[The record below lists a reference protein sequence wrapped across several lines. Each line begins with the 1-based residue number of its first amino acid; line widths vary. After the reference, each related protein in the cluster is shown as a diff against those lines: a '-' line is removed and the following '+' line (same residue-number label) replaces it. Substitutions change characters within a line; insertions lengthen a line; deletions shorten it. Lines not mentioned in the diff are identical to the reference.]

1 MAPARTVVAALCAAE
16 VLAMAGTMSFQALIP
31 TFIQAWRLSHA
42 EVGWISGITYGAYVA
57 GVPVLVSLTDRIDAR
72 RIVIAFS
79 LLAALSSIGF
89 AWFAEGFWSALAFR
103 ALGGLALG
111 GTYMPGLKALTDRV
125 EGPSKTRY
133 QSFYTASFSVGSS
146 VSLFLTGVLAERY
159 GWASAFAV
167 AGIAPLLAVLVLVRW
182 VPPAAPAPRDEPHEA
197 LLDFRPVLRQRE
209 SLSYILGYA
218 AHCWELFAFRTWL
231 VAFMTFTAVAHASA
245 VGESTITTAASLIL
259 LLGLPASV
267 LGNEI
272 ATRLGRRRVLVGFML
287 SSTVAA
293 ALIGLAAALPFW
305 WMAALLAGY
314 GVIVMLDSASLTVGA
329 LNAAAPERR
338 GSTLAVHTTLGT
350 TMAFLAPLASGFAL
364 DLTGGG
370 ATVSSWV
377 ACFLVLATGIAF
389 GPLALWALGGG
400 TAAPER
406 AHLERAREAPAPPPE
421 D

>member
-1 MAPARTVVAALCAAE
+1 MGSARTVVAALCAAE

-31 TFIQAWRLSHA
+31 TFIAEWQLTHS

-57 GVPVLVSLTDRIDAR
+57 GVPILVSLTDRIDAR
-72 RIVIAFS
+72 RIVIVFS
-79 LLAALSSIGF
+79 LVAAVSSIGF

-125 EGPSKTRY
+125 EGPYKTRY

-146 VSLFLTGVLAERY
+146 VSLFITGLLAEPY
-159 GWASAFAV
+159 GWAFAFAV

-182 VPPAAPAPRDEPHEA
+182 VPPVAPARRDEERDA

-209 SLSYILGYA
+209 SMSYVLGYA

-231 VAFMTFTAVAHASA
+231 VAFMTFTAVADASG
-245 VGESTITTAASLIL
+245 VGESTITTVASLIL

-267 LGNEI
+267 LGNEM
-272 ATRLGRRRVLVGFML
+272 ATRFGRRPVLIAFML
-287 SSTVAA
+287 ASTVLA
-293 ALIGLAAALPFW
+293 ALIGFAAALPFW
-305 WMAALLAGY
+305 VMSALLAVY
-314 GVIVMLDSASLTVGA
+314 GVTVMLDSASLTVGA
-329 LNAAAPERR
+329 LGAAAPERR

-377 ACFLVLATGIAF
+377 ACFLVLAAGIAL
-389 GPLALWALGGG
+389 GPLALWGLGGR
-400 TAAPER
+400 TVPER
-406 AHLERAREAPAPPPE
+406 HDRAEAGERTTGRRDA
-421 D
+421 

>member
-1 MAPARTVVAALCAAE
+1 MGPERTVVAALCAAE

-31 TFIQAWRLSHA
+31 TFIEEWQLSHA
-42 EVGWISGITYGAYVA
+42 QVGWISGIAYGAYVA

-79 LLAALSSIGF
+79 LVAALSSIGF
-89 AWFAEGFWSALAFR
+89 AWLADGFWSALAFR

-125 EGPSKTRY
+125 EGPYKTRY

-146 VSLFLTGVLAERY
+146 VSLFMAGVLAERY
-159 GWASAFAV
+159 GWPTAFAA
-167 AGIAPLLAVLVLVRW
+167 AGIAPLLAILVILRW
-182 VPPAAPAPRDEPHEA
+182 VPPAVPTCRAEQHEP

-209 SLSYILGYA
+209 SMSYVLGYA

-231 VAFMTFTAVAHASA
+231 VAFMTFTAAAHASA
-245 VGESTITTAASLIL
+245 VGESTITTVASLIL

-267 LGNEI
+267 VGNEI
-272 ATRLGRRRVLVGFML
+272 ATRLGRRRVLIGFML
-287 SSTVAA
+287 ASTLLA
-293 ALIGLAAALPFW
+293 ALIGFAAAVPFW
-305 WMAALLAGY
+305 LMTALLAVY
-314 GVIVMLDSASLTVGA
+314 GLIVMLDSASLTVGA

-377 ACFLVLATGIAF
+377 ACFLVLAAGIAL
-389 GPLALWALGGG
+389 GPVALWALGARRSVQQR
-400 TAAPER
+400 TDVAEAEDRAAGR
-406 AHLERAREAPAPPPE
+406 REA
-421 D
+421 

>member
-1 MAPARTVVAALCAAE
+1 MGPERTVVAALCAAE

-31 TFIQAWRLSHA
+31 TFIEEWQLSHS
-42 EVGWISGITYGAYVA
+42 EVGWISGIAYGAYVA

-79 LLAALSSIGF
+79 LLAAVSSIGF

-103 ALGGLALG
+103 ALSGLALG

-146 VSLFLTGVLAERY
+146 VSLFMTGLLAERY
-159 GWASAFAV
+159 GWAPAFAV
-167 AGIAPLLAVLVLVRW
+167 AGIAPLLAILVLLRW
-182 VPPAAPAPRDEPHEA
+182 VPPATPARRDEPQEA

-209 SLSYILGYA
+209 SMSYILGYA

-245 VGESTITTAASLIL
+245 VAESTITTVASLIL

-272 ATRLGRRRVLVGFML
+272 ATRHGRRRVLIGFML
-287 SSTVAA
+287 ASTVLA
-293 ALIGLAAALPFW
+293 ALIGFAAALPFW
-305 WMAALLAGY
+305 AMIALLVVY
-314 GVIVMLDSASLTVGA
+314 GFTVMLDSASLTVGA

-377 ACFLVLATGIAF
+377 ACFLVLAAGIAF
-389 GPLALWALGGG
+389 GPVALWGLGARG
-400 TAAPER
+400 APQQRARVER
-406 AHLERAREAPAPPPE
+406 AGDRAGGRG
-421 D
+421 DD

>member
-1 MAPARTVVAALCAAE
+1 MGPARTVVAALCAAE

-31 TFIQAWRLSHA
+31 TFIA
-42 EVGWISGITYGAYVA
+42 EWQLTHSQVGWISGITYGAYVA
-57 GVPVLVSLTDRIDAR
+57 GVPILVSLTDRIDAR
-72 RIVIAFS
+72 RIVIVFS
-79 LLAALSSIGF
+79 LVAAVSSIGF
-89 AWFAEGFWSALAFR
+89 AWFAQGFWSALAFR

-125 EGPSKTRY
+125 EGPYKTRY

-146 VSLFLTGVLAERY
+146 VSLFITGLLAEWY
-159 GWASAFAV
+159 GWAFAFAV

-182 VPPAAPAPRDEPHEA
+182 VRPVVPARQDERQEA

-209 SLSYILGYA
+209 SMSYVLGYA

-245 VGESTITTAASLIL
+245 IAESTITTLASLIL

-272 ATRLGRRRVLVGFML
+272 ATRLGRRRVLIGFML
-287 SSTVAA
+287 ASTVLAA
-293 ALIGLAAALPFW
+293 AIGFAAALPFW
-305 WMAALLAGY
+305 AMTALLAVY
-314 GVIVMLDSASLTVGA
+314 GVTVMLDSASLTVGA
-329 LNAAAPERR
+329 LGAAAPERR

-377 ACFLVLATGIAF
+377 ACFLVLAAGIAL
-389 GPLALWALGGG
+389 GPLALWGLGG
-400 TAAPER
+400 
-406 AHLERAREAPAPPPE
+406 REAPQEPSQVDRSGHRAAGRR
-421 D
+421 DA

>member
-1 MAPARTVVAALCAAE
+1 MGPARTIVAALCAAE

-31 TFIQAWRLSHA
+31 TFIEEWQLSHS

-79 LLAALSSIGF
+79 LLAAVSSIGF
-89 AWFAEGFWSALAFR
+89 ALFAEGFWSALAFR

-125 EGPSKTRY
+125 EGSYKTRY

-146 VSLFLTGVLAERY
+146 VSLFITGMLAEQY
-159 GWASAFAV
+159 GWPFAFAV
-167 AGIAPLLAVLVLVRW
+167 AGGAPLLAVLVLLRW

-209 SLSYILGYA
+209 SMSYVLGYA

-231 VAFMTFTAVAHASA
+231 VAFMTFTAVTHASA
-245 VGESTITTAASLIL
+245 VAESTITTTASLIL

-272 ATRLGRRRVLVGFML
+272 ATRLGRRRVLIGFML
-287 SSTVAA
+287 ASTVLA
-293 ALIGLAAALPFW
+293 ALIGFAAALPFW
-305 WMAALLAGY
+305 AMAALLALY
-314 GVIVMLDSASLTVGA
+314 GVTVMLDSASLTVGA
-329 LNAAAPERR
+329 LGAAAPERR

-377 ACFLVLATGIAF
+377 ACFLVLAAGIAL
-389 GPLALWALGGG
+389 GPLALWGLGGR
-400 TAAPER
+400 R
-406 AHLERAREAPAPPPE
+406 AQEQQVPLGEAGHRAGRR
-421 D
+421 DQ

>member
-1 MAPARTVVAALCAAE
+1 MRPERTVVAALCAAE

-31 TFIQAWRLSHA
+31 TFIAEWRLSHS
-42 EVGWISGITYGAYVA
+42 EVGWISGISYGAYVL

-72 RIVIAFS
+72 RIVIVFS
-79 LLAALSSIGF
+79 LVAAISSLGF

-111 GTYMPGLKALTDRV
+111 GTYMPGLKALTDRI
-125 EGPSKTRY
+125 EGPYKTRY

-146 VSLFLTGVLAERY
+146 VSLFITGVLAEPY
-159 GWASAFAV
+159 GWPFAFAV
-167 AGIAPLLAVLVLVRW
+167 AGIAPLLAILVLVRW
-182 VPPAAPAPRDEPHEA
+182 VPPAAPARREEQQEA

-209 SLSYILGYA
+209 SMSYVLGYA

-231 VAFMTFTAVAHASA
+231 VAFMTFTAMAHASG
-245 VGESTITTAASLIL
+245 VGESTITTLASVIL

-272 ATRLGRRRVLVGFML
+272 ATRRGRRPVLIGFML
-287 SSTVAA
+287 VSTVLA
-293 ALIGLAAALPFW
+293 ALIGFAAALPFW
-305 WMAALLAGY
+305 ATTALLALY
-314 GVIVMLDSASLTVGA
+314 GVTVMLDSASLTVGA

-370 ATVSSWV
+370 ATVSSWG
-377 ACFLVLATGIAF
+377 ACFLVLAAGIAF
-389 GPLALWALGGG
+389 GPLALWALGRRG
-400 TAAPER
+400 TPQEGRSGSRAAGQ
-406 AHLERAREAPAPPPE
+406 H
-421 D
+421 DS